1 MYPPAANPV
10 SDNQYSVTV
19 GGSSIKEGSWV
30 TLTDC
35 VGSDYVRLRVNYHS
49 AVRDEFNTWIIDDY
63 EIEVLD
69 HSVPGLTPVGE
80 TDFDRLYPLINRF
93 PDADAELELVPGMF
107 VLEKAGRY
115 GIGGPK
121 QEVVVEIR
129 GARYPIL
136 DSLGCIV
143 KPLFMTFGAFP
154 VRLITCAQGNT
165 ESARKNFMPMS
176 ITERSIQSFFGDDGP
191 GFFTPFDG
199 SRMSGELGLYHAI
212 RGYYETPEGMPE
224 YEWLDRVGVLNR
236 KGT

>member
-1 MYPPAANPV
+1 
-10 SDNQYSVTV
+10 
-19 GGSSIKEGSWV
+19 
-30 TLTDC
+30 
-35 VGSDYVRLRVNYHS
+35 
-49 AVRDEFNTWIIDDY
+49 
-63 EIEVLD
+63 
-69 HSVPGLTPVGE
+69 
-80 TDFDRLYPLINRF
+80 
-93 PDADAELELVPGMF
+93 MF

-165 ESARKNFMPMS
+165 ESARKEFYADVDNGKVY
-176 ITERSIQSFFGDDGP
+176 TVFFGDDGP
-191 GFFTPFDG
+191 GFFYSFDG